1 MNWDLTPL
9 FGSVNEAEAFLK
21 EAEFRAID
29 FEKNYKNRLYTLTP
43 DEFLD
48 CLKEYEDILENIG
61 RALTYIYLEFA
72 TDTSKGQFLAKFQE
86 IANKAE
92 EHLIWFELEFIYLPI
107 DKQQKFIDNA
117 SIYKY
122 YLLHLQEEAPYKLS
136 EKEEKILMKK
146 DLTSGSA
153 FSRLFDEHISRLKFF
168 FNGEKLSEEEVL
180 SRLYSP
186 DRNERKKAQIS
197 LTLGLKPHQE
207 LFAYIYNQVKKDWK
221 IDFCEIRGYDNVEE
235 PRHLSNKVTKK
246 SVDALIS
253 TVNENT
259 VLVEEYYNIKKELL
273 GYENLY
279 DYDRYAPIK
288 LTDKTPEIPFE
299 EAKQTV
305 LNAFKNFSHTFY
317 EIAKKAF
324 EEKWIDVYP
333 KEGKRGG
340 AFSHSATPKVHPY
353 VLLNYTNQRRDIFT
367 LAHELGHA
375 IHQYL
380 AKDVG
385 YLNQDTPLTT
395 AETASIFAEML
406 LFEELKKSLP
416 KDELLEIYAG
426 KLEDIFATLFR
437 QIVFTNFERRV
448 HSEDELKPQDYN
460 KIWMEENQKMFGQ
473 SVILTQNYEIWWSYI
488 PHFIHSPFYCYSYS
502 YAQLLVLTLYNLYK
516 NGFENFEEKYI
527 EFLSQGGSVPP
538 KKQLEIFGLDIED
551 ENFWRKGMGAV
562 RKILNEFKELKDKND
577 SEPTLF

>member
-1 MNWDLTPL
+1 MTWDLTPL
-9 FGSVNEAEAFLK
+9 FNSINEAEEFLK
-21 EAEFRAID
+21 QAEFKAIE

-43 DEFLD
+43 EEFINI
-48 CLKEYEDILENIG
+48 LKEYEDILENIG
-61 RALTYIYLEFA
+61 RALTYVFLEFA
-72 TDTSKGQFLAKFQE
+72 TGTTKGNLLAKFQE

-92 EHLIWFELEFIYLPI
+92 EHLIWFELEFIYLPL
-107 DKQQKFIDNA
+107 DKQRKFIDNA
-117 SIYKY
+117 GVYKY
-122 YLLHLQEEAPYKLS
+122 YLIHLQEEAPYKLS

-153 FSRLFDEHISRLKFF
+153 FSRLFDEHISRLRFF
-168 FNGEKLSEEEVL
+168 FEGAKLSEEEVL
-180 SRLYSP
+180 SKLYSAN
-186 DRNERKKAQIS
+186 RNERKKAQIS

-221 IDFCEIRGYDNVEE
+221 IDFIDIRGYENVEE

-246 SVDALIS
+246 SVDALVN

-259 VLVEEYYNIKKELL
+259 YLVKEYYNIKKEIL
-273 GYENLY
+273 GLNKLF

-288 LTDKTPEIPFE
+288 LTEKQEEIPFE
-299 EAKQTV
+299 QAKEMV
-305 LNAFKNFSHTFY
+305 LNSFKNFSDTFY
-317 EIAKKAF
+317 KIAKKAF
-324 EEKWIDVYP
+324 DEKWIDVYP
-333 KEGKRGG
+333 KPGKRGG
-340 AFSHSATPKVHPY
+340 AFSHSATPHAHPY

-416 KDELLEIYAG
+416 KEELMEVYAG

-437 QIVFTNFERRV
+437 QIVFTNFERKV
-448 HSEDELKPQDYN
+448 HNSDELTPQEYD
-460 KIWMEENQKMFGQ
+460 KIWMEENQKMFGE
-473 SVILTQNYEIWWSYI
+473 SVILTQNYKIWWSYI
-488 PHFIHSPFYCYSYS
+488 PHFIHSPFYCYAYS
-502 YAQLLVLTLYNLYK
+502 YAQLLVLTLYKLYK

-527 EFLSQGGSVPP
+527 DFLKQGGSIPP

-551 ENFWRKGMGAV
+551 ETFWQNGIGTV
-562 RKILNEFKELKDKND
+562 RDLLKEFKELKDKND
-577 SEPTLF
+577 SELTLF

>member
-1 MNWDLTPL
+1 MKWDLTAL
-9 FGSVNEAEAFLK
+9 FSSLNEAEEFLK
-21 EAEFRAID
+21 QAEFKAIE

-43 DEFLD
+43 EEFLNV
-48 CLKEYEDILENIG
+48 LKEYEEILENIG
-61 RALTYIYLEFA
+61 RSLTYVYLEFA
-72 TDTSKGQFLAKFQE
+72 TDTSKGGFLAKFQE
-86 IANKAE
+86 TANKAE

-117 SIYKY
+117 GVYKY
-122 YLLHLQEEAPYKLS
+122 YLIHLQEEAPYKLS

-146 DLTSGSA
+146 DLTSSSA
-153 FSRLFDEHISRLKFF
+153 FSRLFDEHISRLRFF
-168 FNGEKLSEEEVL
+168 YMGKHLSEEEVL

-207 LFAYIYNQVKKDWK
+207 LFAYIYNQIKKDWK
-221 IDFCEIRGYDNVEE
+221 IDFCDIRGYENVEE
-235 PRHLSNKVTKK
+235 PRHLSNKVSKK
-246 SVDALIS
+246 SVDALVN

-259 VLVEEYYNIKKELL
+259 HLVGEYYNIKKELL
-273 GYENLY
+273 GYDKLF

-288 LTDKTPEIPFE
+288 LTDKNPEIPFE
-299 EAKQTV
+299 EAKETV
-305 LNAFKNFSHTFY
+305 LNAFKNFSHKFY

-324 EEKWIDVYP
+324 DEKWIDVYP

-340 AFSHSATPKVHPY
+340 AFSHSATPKAHPY
-353 VLLNYTNQRRDIFT
+353 VLLNYTAQRRDIFT

-416 KDELLEIYAG
+416 KEELLEIYAG

-448 HSEDELKPQDYN
+448 HAADELKPSDYN
-460 KIWMEENQKMFGQ
+460 KIWMEENRKMFGN

-527 EFLSQGGSVPP
+527 NFLSQGGSVPP
-538 KKQLEIFGLDIED
+538 KKQLEVFSLDIENESFWNEGIKAV
-551 ENFWRKGMGAV
+551 EN
-562 RKILNEFKELKDKND
+562 ILKEFKELKDGHDNK
-577 SEPTLF
+577 PTLF